1 MSMTPRHITLSLI
14 VLLSVGTTAVIVNDL
29 IAGNF
34 APILYVDAAALV
46 FFGVLF
52 WATWRGWAYA
62 PYVLTI
68 VITALLG
75 VAIPDIYVSEV
86 FSPAILIPPIIA
98 LVLTNTRWI
107 VGCGVAV
114 KLMLLTRAGWDGVY
128 ADPFMLIVYAMII
141 GGLVLGRMV
150 ATSATEAAER
160 ARSEA
165 ERAAAALEL
174 ANTSLEQRV
183 AERTAEVR
191 TALAEVE
198 ARAAEQRRLFEENL
212 LQREMLR
219 EMSVPVLP
227 IGDRMLVMP
236 LVGTLDSSRLQLMQ
250 AQALESIEREHARYL
265 LLDVTGVPVIDSQ
278 IGQGLIGVVQ
288 AARLLGAQV
297 SLVGIRPE
305 VAQTIVGLGLQLEG
319 ICTFASLRDGVR
331 KLHN

>member
-1 MSMTPRHITLSLI
+1 MSVTPRHITLSLI
-14 VLLSVGTTAVIVNDL
+14 VLLAVGTTAVITSDL
-29 IAGNF
+29 IAGNVT
-34 APILYVDAAALV
+34 PILYIDAAALA
-46 FFGVLF
+46 FFCVLF
-52 WATWRGWAYA
+52 WAAWRGWAYA
-62 PYVLTI
+62 PYALT
-68 VITALLG
+68 VVVTLLLG
-75 VAIPDIYVSEV
+75 IAIPDYYVNNEFNPV
-86 FSPAILIPPIIA
+86 LIIPSIVA
-98 LVLTNTRWI
+98 LVLTNARWI
-107 VGCGVAV
+107 IGCATVAIV
-114 KLMLLTRAGWDGVY
+114 ILLTRAGWDGVY
-128 ADPFMLIVYAMII
+128 AEPFMLIVYVMII

-150 ATSATEAAER
+150 ATSATEVAER
-160 ARSEA
+160 ARAEA

-191 TALAEVE
+191 AALAEVE
-198 ARAAEQRRLFEENL
+198 TRAAEQRRLFEENL

-227 IGDRMLVMP
+227 IGERTLVMP

-319 ICTFASLRDGVR
+319 IRTFASLRDGVR
-331 KLHN
+331 TLHN